1 MKYAFVY
8 CFMLLATLLYGGIP
22 YASAQESYT
31 ASLEETGDNIQNA
44 EDYLKSKSQSLEK
57 YLHRSARIQ
66 KRLLKKMKVTES
78 GMAAKLMKTDSVL
91 YLEYA
96 KHPMA
101 YDSLA
106 ALSPDSTHYNK
117 GSPKSDP
124 KLDSLKNIQKFL
136 HGEYAKLNAGTPSF
150 PKTAAAADYT
160 EKLQKLQSELEL
172 QKQVQAQL
180 DARAEQLKSLFG
192 DKKISGLKSLQKA
205 AFCAKE
211 KRKNWERIAGDP
223 DEAEEKALEYLKGV
237 EGFEKQLD
245 TKSQNVFGGLGNN
258 ASIED
263 LERLGFQTKGRTN
276 QMMQD
281 RFGDGLGDAQKRMGD
296 ELQQYQEQLNS
307 VKGKIDE
314 AKGKYAEANAQLTEG
329 KQLKSK
335 IRNFQKPDFRINPM
349 RSLPFRER
357 IQSAYD
363 FQSGKAVSDERPA
376 MLELGASVIYRQTE
390 KWRFGAGMAASL
402 GMGANWQTLHLSYEG
417 LQFRVFTD
425 REIMFGINVEAG
437 FEQAFRPERAPVVEG
452 YPRQQKERNDFMQ
465 EAFGK
470 QGQSAYL
477 GLMKTYKINK
487 KWQGTF
493 LVGYD
498 FLWEKYDKRTPLM
511 LRLGWE
517 K

>member
-1 MKYAFVY
+1 
-8 CFMLLATLLYGGIP
+8 
-22 YASAQESYT
+22 
-31 ASLEETGDNIQNA
+31 
-44 EDYLKSKSQSLEK
+44 
-57 YLHRSARIQ
+57 
-66 KRLLKKMKVTES
+66 MKVTES

-180 DARAEQLKSLFG
+180 DARTEQLKSMFG
-192 DKKISGLKSLQKA
+192 DKNISGLKSLQKA
-205 AFCAKE
+205 AFYAKE
-211 KRKNWERIAGDP
+211 KRKNWERIASDP

-245 TKSQNVFGGLGNN
+245 TKSQNAFGGLGNN

-296 ELQQYQEQLNS
+296 QLQQYQEQLNS

-314 AKGKYAEANAQLTEG
+314 AKGKYAEVNTQLAEG
-329 KQLKSK
+329 KQLKSEIK
-335 IRNFQKPDFRINPM
+335 NFQKPDFKINPM

-357 IQSAYD
+357 IKFAYD
-363 FQSGKAVSDERPA
+363 FQSGKAVSNGRPA

-390 KWRFGAGMAASL
+390 KWRFGIGMAASVGL
-402 GMGANWQTLHLSYEG
+402 GANWQNLRLSYEG
-417 LQFRVFTD
+417 LQFRAFTD

-437 FEQAFRPERAPVVEG
+437 FEQAFRPLRVSVVEG
-452 YPRQQKERNDFMQ
+452 YPSQRKEGNDFMR
-465 EAFGK
+465 EGFGT

-487 KWQGTF
+487 KWKGTF
-493 LVGYD
+493 MIGYD
-498 FLWEKYDKRTPLM
+498 FLWEKYGKRTPLM
-511 LRLGWE
+511 VRLGWE